1 MSAEDNKSLDDIQKE
16 QDKKKK
22 ELEQQKLQRE
32 LLLEH
37 ARELEEEKK
46 NRPVKLKTRPVP
58 AVITLLG
65 GAVAAIAV
73 CILHYPLHLSLMI
86 ILGSL
91 LLFLVLGDVI
101 KISLDRVE
109 LPPEIEEEEGVGEDG
124 EMIEKGPAE
133 GAETENID
141 SESDGTVEEKTVE
154 EDGGF

>member
-141 SESDGTVEEKTVE
+141 SESDGTVGEKTVE

>member
-46 NRPVKLKTRPVP
+46 NRPVRLKTKPVP

-65 GAVAAIAV
+65 GAVSAIAV
-73 CILHYPLHLSLMI
+73 CIMRYPLHLSLVI

-91 LLFLVLGDVI
+91 LVFLVLGDVI

-109 LPPEIEEEEGVGEDG
+109 LPPELEEEEGVGEDG

-133 GAETENID
+133 GADTENID
-141 SESDGTVEEKTVE
+141 SESDGTVEEKAVD
-154 EDGGF
+154 EDSGF

>member
-22 ELEQQKLQRE
+22 ELEQRKLQRE

-101 KISLDRVE
+101 KISLDRIE

-124 EMIEKGPAE
+124 EMIEKGPTE

-141 SESDGTVEEKTVE
+141 SESDGTVEEKTVD